1 MIAGSAKPTALSS
14 WLNLVASILIVGAP
28 PSAPPVAFDGI
39 AGRAN
44 ASSAAELTFAD
55 NTIVRTVGSWLDDG
69 WLPGHTARVSG
80 SASNDGDWAVVVDAT
95 DTTLTFTSTIAFV
108 AESPDLVTP
117 YTIDVTGAAPD
128 GFALYVGP
136 QHIHDWTGGDVAV
149 IVPVGFEDVP
159 PKAFGEAPAILGAIA
174 LLVDVHVWGV
184 EMPSEPPPLA
194 SIVHD
199 IDRIDSAFNIFQNV
213 YRALKLAARGLSLSI
228 VSADME
234 NDTAILRHGE
244 AFIAR
249 IRATS
254 FPIYDFAGSPV
265 PDDLTLQFTTQ
276 IKPPGA

>member
-28 PSAPPVAFDGI
+28 PSAPPVAFDGV
-39 AGRAN
+39 AGRRD
-44 ASSAAELTFAD
+44 ASSSAELTFAA
-55 NTIVRTVGSWLDDG
+55 NTIVRSAGSWLDDG
-69 WLPGHTARVSG
+69 WLPGYTATVLG
-80 SASNDGDWAVVVDAT
+80 SMSNDGEWAVVVDAT
-95 DTTLTFTSTIAFV
+95 ETTLTFTSTLAFV
-108 AESPDLVTP
+108 GEEPDPDAP
-117 YTIDVTGAAPD
+117 YVISVTGEAPE

-149 IVPVGFEDVP
+149 IVPVALEDIA
-159 PKAFGEAPAILGAIA
+159 PKAFGESPALLGATA
-174 LLVDVHVWGV
+174 LLVDVHIWGV
-184 EMPSEPPPLA
+184 EMPNDPPPLA

-199 IDRIDSAFNIFQNV
+199 IVRYDSPWNIFQNV
-213 YRALKLAARGLSLSI
+213 YRALKFAARGLSLSI
-228 VSADME
+228 ISADME
-234 NDTAILRHGE
+234 NETENLRHGE

-254 FPIYDFAGSPV
+254 FPIYDFTGSPV